1 MKEMYKLHAML
12 LDAGISHT
20 FNVMPVE
27 FFGAG
32 ALQIRVYRDDTFQEE
47 LDDVVFH
54 KYSHG
59 YERGLLETFRLNG
72 CVGFETAEEVF
83 NGWMKEF
90 FYNPLTKN

>member
-12 LDAGISHT
+12 SDAGISHT

-59 YERGLLETFRLNG
+59 YAQGLLETFCLSE
-72 CVGFETAEEVF
+72 CEGFETAEEVF
-83 NGWMKEF
+83 EGWMEKYF
-90 FYNPLTKN
+90 S